1 MTLPLWTA
9 LLLLIGTLASPVVA
23 GWFLVKNNNRT
34 AGVTETGNL
43 IHGQQE
49 IIAAL
54 KGNTTD
60 YQAILEKWA
69 QAVKN
74 EAEMAATLRS
84 MTSELKELKEKFDR
98 LQHSFDELKEQYVGA
113 KERASRVPE
122 LEQEIAALRQRL
134 DRKEVVI
141 EHKDDLLDTAN
152 IMATAAA
159 AGQNRVEGALAEAER
174 VINPVP
180 KSTCEPKGEPPTR
193 DDDY

>member
-69 QAVKN
+69 TAVKN
-74 EAEMAATLRS
+74 EAEMAATLRG
-84 MTSELKELKEKFDR
+84 MASELKELKEKFDR
-98 LQHSFDELKEQYVGA
+98 LQHSFDELKEQYIGA

-122 LEQEIAALRQRL
+122 LEQEIAALKLRL
-134 DRKEVVI
+134 TKKDVVI
-141 EHKDDLLDTAN
+141 EHKDEMLDKAN
-152 IMATAAA
+152 IMITASA
-159 AGQNRVEGALAEAER
+159 AGQNRVEGALAEADR
-174 VINPVP
+174 VLAR
-180 KSTCEPKGEPPTR
+180 TPPPAPIDTLT
-193 DDDY
+193 DN

>member
-1 MTLPLWTA
+1 MTLPLWVA
-9 LLLLIGTLASPVVA
+9 FLLPAVTLISPVVA
-23 GWFLVKNNNRT
+23 GWFLLRNNNRT

-43 IHGQQE
+43 LHGQQE

-54 KGNTTD
+54 QGNTTE

-69 QAVKN
+69 QAVKT
-74 EAEMAATLRS
+74 EAETGATLRS
-84 MTSELKELKEKFDR
+84 MTAELKELKDKFDK
-98 LQHSFDELKEQYVGA
+98 LQKSFDELKEQYVGA

-141 EHKDDLLDTAN
+141 EHKDELLDKAN

-174 VINPVP
+174 VINPAP

-193 DDDY
+193 DDDF

>member
-84 MTSELKELKEKFDR
+84 MTSELKELKEKFDK
-98 LQHSFDELKEQYVGA
+98 LQHSFDELKEQYIGA

-122 LEQEIAALRQRL
+122 LEQEIAALKLRL
-134 DRKEVVI
+134 TKKEVVI
-141 EHKDDLLDTAN
+141 EHKDELLDKAN
-152 IMATAAA
+152 IMITASA
-159 AGQNRVEGALAEAER
+159 AGQNRVEGALAEADR
-174 VINPVP
+174 VLAR
-180 KSTCEPKGEPPTR
+180 TPPPAPIDTLT
-193 DDDY
+193 DN